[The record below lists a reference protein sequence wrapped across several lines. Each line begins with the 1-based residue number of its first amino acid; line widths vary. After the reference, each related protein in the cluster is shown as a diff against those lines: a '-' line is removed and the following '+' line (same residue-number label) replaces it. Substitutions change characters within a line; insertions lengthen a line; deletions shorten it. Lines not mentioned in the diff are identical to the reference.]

1 MDPMND
7 DRFDDLL
14 EEAARSYHLPPE
26 TPREEM
32 WSRIKERTISG
43 GPGAILEEAA
53 RSPDPRNQVVE
64 TRVHPLPTRWW
75 RRRLFI
81 PLSIAALLALGIG
94 LGRMTV
100 DHMPAGTAAR
110 VAPAPS
116 AGPNLAIALAATQ
129 HLSRAEAF
137 LTSFRA
143 EHDGARAD
151 RRFAGT
157 SRELLLN
164 TRLLLDSPDL
174 QDTHVRALLQD
185 LELILVQIGQLEA
198 RPDREER
205 SLIDDGL
212 NQGGLMPRLRTAIP
226 AGPGAT
232 RL

>member
-1 MDPMND
+1 MND

-14 EEAARSYHLPPE
+14 EEAARSYHIPPE
-26 TPREEM
+26 PPREEM
-32 WSRIKERTISG
+32 WARIQKRRISDGPAAIGER
-43 GPGAILEEAA
+43 AA
-53 RSPDPRNQVVE
+53 LSPDRRNQVLE
-64 TRVHPLPTRWW
+64 TGVRPLPAPW
-75 RRRLFI
+75 RSRRLFI
-81 PLSIAALLALGIG
+81 PLGIAALLALGIG

-100 DHMPAGTAAR
+100 DHTPAGTAAP
-110 VAPAPS
+110 VVPAPS

-137 LTSFRA
+137 LTGFRA
-143 EHDGARAD
+143 EHDGAQAD
-151 RRFAGT
+151 RRFART

>member
-1 MDPMND
+1 MND

-14 EEAARSYHLPPE
+14 QEAARSYHIPPE

-32 WSRIKERTISG
+32 WARIQESRDAGGQPDGAERTAS
-43 GPGAILEEAA
+43 
-53 RSPDPRNQVVE
+53 SPAPRNQVLEQGV
-64 TRVHPLPTRWW
+64 RPLPARRWS
-75 RRRLFI
+75 RRLFI
-81 PLSIAALLALGIG
+81 PIGIAALLALGIG

-100 DHMPAGTAAR
+100 DRRPEESATP
-110 VAPAPS
+110 VALAPS
-116 AGPNLAIALAATQ
+116 TGPNLAISLAATQ

-137 LTSFRA
+137 LTGFRI
-143 EHDGARAD
+143 EKDGARAD
-151 RRFAGT
+151 RRFART

-185 LELILVQIGQLEA
+185 LELILVQIGQLES

-205 SLIDDGL
+205 DLINDGL
-212 NQGGLMPRLRTAIP
+212 NQGGLIPRLRTAIP